1 MPCRRI
7 KIETVEGAVAPDLAK
22 GDLIIAKYFDGTDY
36 RTARAE
42 VLTVG
47 EDYVDIMPRNE
58 FGDIAAA
65 DWVRVGNRTDAAR
78 QAYILLRAEGVDAP
92 CIQMCAGI
100 RSWEEFDNLGSMK
113 FLIGNLE
120 YYAGMVS
127 GSFPAGL
134 KGYGIACDNVCL
146 KGRFF
151 VKTEQG
157 EEYELDP
164 EQILFS
170 AKGDKGAGVFVTEDG
185 VVLTPSKTFVR
196 MDSGYDLPVFFP
208 DGDYV
213 EMRNLILR
221 GAVCDRFIAVSASE
235 LADLDALLQQQ
246 KYNLHVRYSNGET
259 LTVPLPSAGR
269 YCGITLKICNDSSA
283 ALRLKAVSPLC
294 LIGLDKLIRDGF
306 EEGFGCLH
314 SSEGEIPAWKA
325 LAVPPRSYTEL
336 QAVGSASVTGWVIKY
351 TYAIPES

>member
-47 EDYVDIMPRNE
+47 DDYVDIMPRNE

-170 AKGDKGAGVFVTEDG
+170 AKG
-185 VVLTPSKTFVR
+185 VR
-196 MDSGYDLPVFFP
+196 
-208 DGDYV
+208 
-213 EMRNLILR
+213 
-221 GAVCDRFIAVSASE
+221 
-235 LADLDALLQQQ
+235 
-246 KYNLHVRYSNGET
+246 
-259 LTVPLPSAGR
+259 GR
-269 YCGITLKICNDSSA
+269 EFS
-283 ALRLKAVSPLC
+283 
-294 LIGLDKLIRDGF
+294 
-306 EEGFGCLH
+306 
-314 SSEGEIPAWKA
+314 
-325 LAVPPRSYTEL
+325 
-336 QAVGSASVTGWVIKY
+336 
-351 TYAIPES
+351 